1 MAVHLVIT
9 AGKDLGRKI
18 SIPKVGSKVGRS
30 TSDNDIVI
38 IDDMLSRHHCRFYFE
53 NDLLHVEDLDSA
65 NGTLVN
71 DGEIKSKALMPGNEV
86 LLGDTILKVVSNRI
100 DGTVIAPVAD
110 DVHPSGKVK
119 ASLGKP
125 VVDLG
130 FNSSKSSSG
139 EHTGTSIGKKPLGF
153 ILVIVVLM
161 LLFIWGPKV
170 VKSFKLGNPNNS
182 NSTISVIAPI
192 ASDGLLLA
200 YEKVEASPENIF
212 RYYLT
217 LDAKTNLTVEIDDL
231 INDRHV
237 SKNVI
242 IDNPEY
248 MEKITTAIRNSGIDS
263 LEDNYEGL
271 SADSSIKSYELSVTI
286 GMNHKTIK
294 VYNRVEPEEFKLARE
309 TIEEFAKNELGIW
322 AIQFSKEKLLELA
335 QDAYL
340 NGQKLYSEKEV
351 DYGNLSE
358 SIVNLKQAE
367 WYLET
372 VDPKPDYYPEMITL
386 MNDGEMELMQ
396 KYDDQNFLAEQA
408 MKLKEWRVAE
418 QELQQIIAMI
428 PNRSDKRNVE
438 ARRKLVEAK
447 RRIETEQ

>member
-18 SIPKVGSKVGRS
+18 SIPKEGSKFGRS

-53 NDLLHVEDLDSA
+53 DDLLYVEDLNSA

-71 DGEIKSKALMPGNEV
+71 NVEIKSKALLPGNEV
-86 LLGDTILKVVSNRI
+86 ILGDTILKVVSNRL
-100 DGTVIAPVAD
+100 DGTVTEPSAD
-110 DVHPSGKVK
+110 KVQASVKPK
-119 ASLGKP
+119 ASSGKP

-130 FNSSKSSSG
+130 FNSSKSSSQ
-139 EHTGTSIGKKPLGF
+139 EHAGMSMGKKPLSF
-153 ILVIVVLM
+153 ILVIVVLV
-161 LLFIWGPKV
+161 LLVIWGPKIV
-170 VKSFKLGNPNNS
+170 NSFKFGDSDIVISPVPVASSLS
-182 NSTISVIAPI
+182 NE
-192 ASDGLLLA
+192 LLLI

-217 LDAKTNLTVEIDDL
+217 LDAETNLTVEIDDL

-237 SKNVI
+237 SKNVT

-248 MEKITTAIRNSGIDS
+248 MGKIITALRNSGFDG
-263 LEDNYEGL
+263 LENNYEGL
-271 SADSSIKSYELSVTI
+271 STDSSMNLYELSITI
-286 GMNHKTIK
+286 GLDHKRVK
-294 VYNRVEPEEFKLARE
+294 VYNRVEPAEFKLARE

-335 QDAYL
+335 EDAYL
-340 NGQKLYSEKEV
+340 NGQKLYHEKQV

-386 MNDGEMELMQ
+386 MNDAQMELKE

-408 MKLKEWRVAE
+408 MKLKEWRVAKK
-418 QELQQIIAMI
+418 ELEQIIAMI
-428 PNRSDKRNVE
+428 PNRSDKRNIE

>member
-18 SIPKVGSKVGRS
+18 SIPKEGSKVGRS
-30 TSDNDIVI
+30 TSENDIVV

-53 NDLLHVEDLDSA
+53 DDLLYVEDLDSA

-71 DGEIKSKALMPGNEV
+71 DVEIKSKALMPGNEV
-86 LLGDTILKVVSNRI
+86 LLGDTIFKVVSNRL
-100 DGTVIAPVAD
+100 DGMVTEPSAD
-110 DVHPSGKVK
+110 SGKSK
-119 ASLGKP
+119 AASGKP

-130 FNSSKSSSG
+130 FNSSKSSS
-139 EHTGTSIGKKPLGF
+139 EKHAVASIGKKPLGF
-153 ILVIVVLM
+153 IFVIVVLM

-170 VKSFKLGNPNNS
+170 VKSLKFGTPDKSTSPVPVASSLNN
-182 NSTISVIAPI
+182 
-192 ASDGLLLA
+192 DLLII

-217 LDAKTNLTVEIDDL
+217 LDANTNLTVEIDDL

-237 SKNVI
+237 SKNVT
-242 IDNPEY
+242 IDNPDY
-248 MEKITTAIRNSGIDS
+248 MGKIITALRNSGFDG

-271 SADSSIKSYELSVTI
+271 SADRSMKLYELSVTI
-286 GMNHKTIK
+286 GLDHKRVK

-335 QDAYL
+335 EDAYL
-340 NGQKLYSEKEV
+340 NGQKLYHEKQV
-351 DYGNLSE
+351 DYGNLSK

-372 VDPKPDYYPEMITL
+372 VDPKPVYYPEMITL
-386 MNDGEMELMQ
+386 MNDAEMELKE

-408 MKLKEWRVAE
+408 MKLKEWRVAK
-418 QELQQIIAMI
+418 QELEQIIAMI
-428 PNRSDKRNVE
+428 PNRSDKRNIE

>member
-18 SIPKVGSKVGRS
+18 SIPKSGSKVGRS

-53 NDLLHVEDLDSA
+53 DDLLYVEDLDSA

-71 DGEIKSKALMPGNEV
+71 DAEIKSKALMPGSEV
-86 LLGDTILKVVSNRI
+86 MLGDTILKVVSNRI
-100 DGTVIAPVAD
+100 DGMVTEPVAD
-110 DVHPSGKVK
+110 EVQHPSGKAK
-119 ASLGKP
+119 ASAGKS

-170 VKSFKLGNPNNS
+170 VKSFKLGNPNKS
-182 NSTISVIAPI
+182 NSTVSVIAPV
-192 ASDGLLLA
+192 SNELLLI
-200 YEKVEASPENIF
+200 YEKVDASSENIF

-217 LDAKTNLTVEIDDL
+217 LDTKTNLTVEIDDL
-231 INDRHV
+231 TNDRHV
-237 SKNVI
+237 SKNVT

-248 MEKITTAIRNSGIDS
+248 MEKITTALRNSGIDG

-271 SADSSIKSYELSVTI
+271 SADGSIKSYELSVTI
-286 GMNHKTIK
+286 GLNHKTIK

-335 QDAYL
+335 EDAYL
-340 NGQKLYSEKEV
+340 NGQKLYNEKEV

-358 SIVNLKQAE
+358 SIVNLQQTE

-372 VDPKPDYYPEMITL
+372 VDPKPDYYPAMITL
-386 MNDGEMELMQ
+386 MNDGEMELKQ
-396 KYDDQNFLAEQA
+396 KYDNQNFLAEQA
-408 MKLKEWRVAE
+408 MKLKEWRLAQ
-418 QELQQIIAMI
+418 QELEQIIAMI
-428 PNRSDKRNVE
+428 PNRSDKRNIE

>member
-18 SIPKVGSKVGRS
+18 SIPKDGSKVGRT

-53 NDLLHVEDLDSA
+53 NDLLYVEDLDSA

-71 DGEIKSKALMPGNEV
+71 DAEIKSKALMPGNEV
-86 LLGDTILKVVSNRI
+86 LLGDTILKVVSNRV

-110 DVHPSGKVK
+110 DVQPSAKVK
-119 ASLGKP
+119 ASSGKSI
-125 VVDLG
+125 VDLG

-139 EHTGTSIGKKPLGF
+139 EHTGASIGKKPLGF
-153 ILVIVVLM
+153 VLVIVVLM
-161 LLFIWGPKV
+161 LLFIWGPKI
-170 VKSFKLGNPNNS
+170 VKSFKLGNSNNS

-192 ASDGLLLA
+192 ASDGLLLT

-237 SKNVI
+237 SKNVT

-271 SADSSIKSYELSVTI
+271 SADSSIKSYELSITI
-286 GMNHKTIK
+286 GINHKTIK

-386 MNDGEMELMQ
+386 MNDGEMELKQ